1 MEKKEAKKK
10 SSAVTV
16 SVDALIEMIGS
27 KLEAMNENEGSLES
41 YYNIL
46 EEELGNRDFKAMN
59 ATEKQREQVEQIL
72 AALEAKGY

>member
-1 MEKKEAKKK
+1 
-10 SSAVTV
+10 
-16 SVDALIEMIGS
+16 
-27 KLEAMNENEGSLES
+27 
-41 YYNIL
+41 L